1 MRAGGGEMR
10 RGGGQMHF
18 KGENTISS
26 QLSRK
31 RLFISTEMVRN
42 RGGDYTD
49 SCQSEQSC
57 AVYKETNLHNRMQY
71 SIVFYRVFY
80 QDKNKN

>member
-1 MRAGGGEMR
+1 MR

-18 KGENTISS
+18 EGENTISS
-26 QLSRK
+26 QLSGK

-57 AVYKETNLHNRMQY
+57 AVYKETKLANQNAVQHCSM
-71 SIVFYRVFY
+71 FMT
-80 QDKNKN
+80 